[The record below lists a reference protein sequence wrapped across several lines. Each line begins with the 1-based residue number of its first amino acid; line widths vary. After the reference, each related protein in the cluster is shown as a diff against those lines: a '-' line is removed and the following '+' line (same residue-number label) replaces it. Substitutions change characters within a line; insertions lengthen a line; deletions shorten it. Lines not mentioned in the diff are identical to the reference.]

1 MTMTLGKICWA
12 ALATLATAM
21 VSSSALAEEPPLIDV
36 HMHFEMA
43 PSRDP
48 VGSARSAIQHMA
60 QYGIKRSL
68 LMPPPYPESAQRNFY
83 DIEDMLFVSQDYP
96 GKFALLGGSRLNV
109 MLHAY
114 APEQVDDAVRAQ
126 FRKLA
131 EQTIAY
137 GAVGI
142 GEIAIHH
149 VSIPAMGSQH
159 AYERVSPLHPLLQ
172 TLAEVAAEKDIPI
185 DIHFDI
191 VPEEIAL
198 PDSLKANP
206 KNPPVLPENLQEFK
220 QFLAKNP
227 KTKIIWSHV
236 GFEPLL
242 TRHPGRVEAFLKEFP
257 NLYMSFRLNRNAP
270 SPAATMAPNGQVK
283 ARWTALIEA
292 FSERFMLGSDAFY
305 DRHGIARGSGTECFE
320 NFRTLISTLSEPAK
334 SNVAFRNA
342 EKLFRLND

>member
-1 MTMTLGKICWA
+1 MISGKAGLAVLAVLMASIA
-12 ALATLATAM
+12 ASFAR
-21 VSSSALAEEPPLIDV
+21 AEELPLIDV
-36 HMHFEMA
+36 HMHFELL
-43 PSRDP
+43 PVRDP
-48 VGSARSAIQHMA
+48 AGSASAAIQHMA
-60 QYGIKRSL
+60 RFGIKRSL
-68 LMPPPYPESAQRNFY
+68 LMPPPFPTSTQRNFY
-83 DIEDMLFVSQDYP
+83 DIEDMLFVTKDHP
-96 GKFALLGGSRLNV
+96 GKFALLGGGRLNA

-114 APEQVDDAVRAQ
+114 APEQIDDAVGAR
-126 FRKLA
+126 FRQIA

-172 TLAEVAAEKDIPI
+172 ILAEVAAEKDVPI

-191 VPEEIAL
+191 VPAEMAL

-220 QFLAKNP
+220 QFLARNP
-227 KTKIIWSHV
+227 KTRIIWSHV

-270 SPAATMAPNGQVK
+270 SPAATMAPDGQVK
-283 ARWTALIEA
+283 PKWIALVEA
-292 FSERFMLGSDAFY
+292 FPDRFMLGSDSFY
-305 DRHGIARGSGTECFE
+305 DRNGITRGSSNEGFE
-320 NFRTLISTLSEPAK
+320 NFRILLSTLSEPAK

-342 EKLFRLND
+342 EKLFKLAD